1 MTARRLL
8 ALAAVL
14 ALAGCATAAPRTAA
28 PRTAAPP
35 ATPAGAPPA
44 KGTAAVRPPT
54 PRAALAAPH
63 REKAEAL
70 QQEGA
75 LRAALAEWTIALTID
90 PGDTTVVEVKRRLQ
104 ARIEREVAERVQQ
117 GRAALARE
125 AHLDARRHF
134 LAALALDPR
143 NATAFEALRNDVK
156 DVRFISHTVRGG
168 ETLGSIALRYYGD
181 RSRSE
186 VIWEIN
192 QLPRNPR
199 LVVGSS
205 LRVPEIPGLPFL
217 ISVPGG
223 APVVAALPPQDTE
236 TRPSAPPRDETAPE
250 VDPLLAEVK
259 EAAES
264 KQYRE
269 ALVALDQLLA
279 SNPRHPEGAD
289 LKKSILYSL
298 GKSRLDEKNYDESY
312 KALTQLVKL
321 APNYEDSTALLRQ
334 ARALSVRQHYAEGL
348 RFYREEKL
356 EEAITEWQLVLDIDP
371 RHPSARKNIEQ
382 AETILKLLEERRK
395 K

>member
-14 ALAGCATAAPRTAA
+14 ALAGCATARAPQT
-28 PRTAAPP
+28 
-35 ATPAGAPPA
+35 ATPPGAPPV
-44 KGTAAVRPPT
+44 KGTAPMRPPA
-54 PRAALAAPH
+54 PREALAAPH
-63 REKAEAL
+63 REKAERL
-70 QQEGA
+70 QREGA
-75 LRAALAEWTIALTID
+75 LRAALDEWAIALTID
-90 PGDTTVVEVKRRLQ
+90 PGDTTVVEVKRRLE

-125 AHLDARRHF
+125 AHLEARRHF

-143 NATAFEALRNDVK
+143 HATAFEALRNDVK
-156 DVRFISHTVRGG
+156 DVRFVTHTVRGG
-168 ETLGSIALRYYGD
+168 ETLASIAQRYYGD

-205 LRVPEIPGLPFL
+205 LRVPEIPGLPFML
-217 ISVPGG
+217 SGPAPAVAAIPGPAPETPRPSVP
-223 APVVAALPPQDTE
+223 
-236 TRPSAPPRDETAPE
+236 PREEIAPE

-259 EAAES
+259 EAVENKNYA
-264 KQYRE
+264 E
-269 ALVALDQLLA
+269 ALTGVDRLLA
-279 SNPRHPEGAD
+279 SNPRHPEGTD

-298 GKSRLDEKNYDESY
+298 GKSQLEQKNYDESY
-312 KALTQLVKL
+312 KVLTQLAKL
-321 APNYEDSTALLRQ
+321 APNYEDSAALLRQ
-334 ARALSVRQHYAEGL
+334 ARTRSVQQHYAEGL

-356 EEAITEWQLVLDIDP
+356 EEAITEWKLVLNLDP

-382 AETILKLLEERRK
+382 AEAILKRLEQRRK
-395 K
+395 R

>member
-8 ALAAVL
+8 ALAAGL
-14 ALAGCATAAPRTAA
+14 ALAGCATAAPPPTATA
-28 PRTAAPP
+28 PT
-35 ATPAGAPPA
+35 TPRGAPPA
-44 KGTAAVRPPT
+44 KGTAALRPPT
-54 PRAALAAPH
+54 PREALAAPH
-63 REKAEAL
+63 RERAEAL
-70 QQEGA
+70 QRDGA

-90 PGDTTVVEVKRRLQ
+90 PGDTTVVEVKRRLE
-104 ARIEREVAERVQQ
+104 ARIERDVAERVQQ

-143 NATAFEALRNDVK
+143 NTTAFEALRNDVQ
-156 DVRFISHTVRGG
+156 DVRFISHTVRSG
-168 ETLGSIALRYYGD
+168 ETLGSIAQRYYGD

-217 ISVPGG
+217 ISIPGSG
-223 APVVAALPPQDTE
+223 PTVAALPPPE
-236 TRPSAPPRDETAPE
+236 IEARPSAPPPDETAPE
-250 VDPLLAEVK
+250 VDPLLVEVK
-259 EAAES
+259 EAVES
-264 KQYRE
+264 KNYGE
-269 ALVALDQLLA
+269 ALVAVDQLLA

-298 GKSRLDEKNYDESY
+298 GKSQLSQKNYAESY
-312 KALTQLVKL
+312 KALTQLAKL
-321 APNYEDSTALLRQ
+321 APDYEDSAALLRQ
-334 ARALSVRQHYAEGL
+334 ARTLSVRQHYAEGL

-356 EEAITEWQLVLDIDP
+356 EEAITEWKLVLDIDP

-382 AETILKLLEERRK
+382 AEAILKRLEQRRK